1 MMEAIRCSVEYL
13 SEFGDCQSH
22 SVRIIQDDTSLFLTG
37 GDSNVLIFNVQER
50 KVTTVLKFETP
61 VKYLA
66 VNAEK
71 YGLYAFCENG
81 GLYYIPLPPHPSSST
96 FPGNKSPDPVLYTVS
111 DDSIVLKNSSLQ
123 AFTIVEKILVTLGF
137 HKSIWSFDLFEE
149 PESKPLNKLASFQV
163 TAVNTCS
170 LNTIEDVINIPDK
183 EKHLS
188 SPPVLACIYPQG
200 STSLRTH
207 NSHIQPH
214 LEPRLFRLMFG
225 VDASLV
231 NSPVILCGLPD
242 GRICFFPLFLPQM
255 AGPRGEQRSPFRVLQ
270 SLEQPIIFIG
280 SCVSGEQGP
289 QCLVAVGLK
298 GKLLL
303 VRSKKE
309 TSEGKEADYSFNEH
323 SIRGPVMCAC
333 VDDKHLYYSSLNDLH
348 ALQLTKT
355 SSSSEATESHLP
367 AMNSDSLGIC
377 RIVALAGPH
386 TNPTGSVHLLALS
399 SSGRLL
405 QVNLPQGADT
415 GNMSRLP
422 SFQAGQR
429 LKDLLASIGNV
440 WEKAESLKLKLQ
452 DKNEC
457 LKRLNQ
463 VMNVCSVLLDNGG
476 NEKQFSMGKQPISC
490 HCVASW
496 SSMLLRDYLTLRC
509 VLENASA
516 YTLEQGWTLSIQ
528 VHPLSHSQC
537 ANMESS
543 SRTYSFPFKKLDSG
557 QTLEITIPLE
567 SFGEL
572 SLPAKVY
579 CSLVFSLTALF
590 GLETSLHSIGVSQLL
605 TGTGSISVPMNT
617 LTVDWL
623 DALRLEGSFSPG
635 NTLKH
640 NTAMDGIQAFLS
652 SRGVLT
658 QETYIPLKLEPL
670 TVEVKVS
677 SELLKTKL
685 HLSATSSA
693 EICVSVLNWLVSNPD
708 AIGQTYV
715 QSPVVCAYSPDG
727 CTVKLLAKEVTMENF
742 SSEGP
747 LTVLEIRVESM
758 SLAAVCGLHHAILRR
773 LLVVLGEKCEH
784 TKQLQAQSLCETVR
798 HVESLYKDLQDA
810 KNQGALGGTMKTNKI
825 LFRIFLQLRAN
836 PLVIL

>member
-1 MMEAIRCSVEYL
+1 MTHKTFYDTNKSFKISSFVFCIRKSYGLE
-13 SEFGDCQSH
+13 
-22 SVRIIQDDTSLFLTG
+22 
-37 GDSNVLIFNVQER
+37 
-50 KVTTVLKFETP
+50 TTVLKFENP

-66 VNAEK
+66 VSDDK
-71 YGLYAFCENG
+71 YRLYALCENG
-81 GLYYIPLPPHPSSST
+81 GLYNIPLSPHPSLST

-137 HKSIWSFDLFEE
+137 QKSIWSFDLFEE
-149 PESKPLNKLASFQV
+149 PESKPLHKLASFQV

-170 LNTIEDVINIPDK
+170 LNTTEDVINIPDN
-183 EKHLS
+183 EK
-188 SPPVLACIYPQG
+188 PPVLACIYPEG

-207 NSHIQPH
+207 NSHLHPH
-214 LEPRLFRLMFG
+214 LEPRLFRLLFG

-242 GRICFFPLFLPQM
+242 GRICYFPLFLPQM
-255 AGPRGEQRSPFRVLQ
+255 AGPRGEQRSPFGVLQ

-280 SCVSGEQGP
+280 SCISGEQGP

-298 GKLLL
+298 GKLLM

-309 TSEGKEADYSFNEH
+309 TLEGKETDYSFNEH

-333 VDDKHLYYSSLNDLH
+333 VDDKHLYYSSLNDLQ

-355 SSSSEATESHLP
+355 SSSSEATATESHLP
-367 AMNSDSLGIC
+367 TMNSDSLGIC

-386 TNPTGSVHLLALS
+386 TNPTGSVQLLALS
-399 SSGRLL
+399 LSGKLL
-405 QVNLPQGADT
+405 QMNLPQGADT
-415 GNMSRLP
+415 GNYRLP
-422 SFQAGQR
+422 SLQAGQR
-429 LKDLLASIGNV
+429 VKDLLASIGNV
-440 WEKAESLKLKLQ
+440 WEKAESLKHKLQ
-452 DKNEC
+452 EKNEC

-463 VMNVCSVLLDNGG
+463 VMNICSVLLANGG
-476 NEKQFSMGKQPISC
+476 NEKQFSMDKQPIKC
-490 HCVASW
+490 RGVARW
-496 SSMLLRDYLTLRC
+496 SSMLQRDYLTLRC
-509 VLENASA
+509 VLENAST
-516 YTLEQGWTLSIQ
+516 YTLEQGWTLCIQ

-557 QTLEITIPLE
+557 QTLDITIPLE

-579 CSLVFSLTALF
+579 CSLVFSLSALL
-590 GLETSLHSIGVSQLL
+590 GSEASLHSLGVSQLL
-605 TGTGSISVPMNT
+605 TGTGSISVPLNT

-623 DALRLEGSFSPG
+623 DALRLEGSFSPS

-640 NTAMDGIQAFLS
+640 NTAMEGIQAFLS

-658 QETYIPLKLEPL
+658 RETYIAPKLEPL
-670 TVEVKVS
+670 TVVAKVS

-685 HLSATSSA
+685 HLSATSST
-693 EICVSVLNWLVSNPD
+693 EICVSVLNWLVSKPE

-727 CTVKLLAKEVTMENF
+727 CTVKLLAKEVTMGNF

-747 LTVLEIRVESM
+747 LAVLEIRVESM
-758 SLAAVCGLHHAILRR
+758 SMAAACGLHHAILRR
-773 LLVVLGEKCEH
+773 LLVLLGEECGN

-810 KNQGALGGTMKTNKI
+810 KNQGALRGTMKTNKTSEI
-825 LFRIFLQLRAN
+825 LFHIFLQLRAN